1 MEFEE
6 SIYNLIPKE
15 QYVPEKPKRYKSQ
28 YPPDLQPTSSTFGL
42 GTTSKPVCAN
52 LAGKFNLEGGSHYH
66 KAGAATFGQAKGAL
80 KPDTTS
86 FKKKGT
92 GNPVLI
98 DKKEVSKK
106 PYDPN
111 FIKPAVPKKDE
122 RPIHGLVSDKNFI
135 VANAVEAILSA
146 PALPQKQE
154 RDYLKKKNFGKVPKY
169 VGKIKAEIEDE
180 YNMVREMQIEEQAEK
195 DRQKFLMPE
204 AERQELIAALKKKW
218 EVLHIEYQQQTHYV
232 KYDTLGKKNRN
243 EALMREM
250 DQIEADIKKLSKN
263 YIFIDTTQPSSMW

>member
-1 MEFEE
+1 MEFNFEAP
-6 SIYNLIPKE
+6 IWILVTK
-15 QYVPEKPKRYKSQ
+15 
-28 YPPDLQPTSSTFGL
+28 
-42 GTTSKPVCAN
+42 
-52 LAGKFNLEGGSHYH
+52 
-66 KAGAATFGQAKGAL
+66 KAYAA
-80 KPDTTS
+80 D
-86 FKKKGT
+86 FKK
-92 GNPVLI
+92 V
-98 DKKEVSKK
+98 
-106 PYDPN
+106 
-111 FIKPAVPKKDE
+111 AVPKKDE

-204 AERQELIAALKKKW
+204 GERQELIAALKKKW

-250 DQIEADIKKLSKN
+250 DQIEADIKKLNKN
-263 YIFIDTTQPSSMW
+263 YIFIDTTQPSSMWWRLKDCPLNCPRVKRDEFNWMRPDATHGLKGMNSW